1 MRVDSNFIIFVDHE
15 EWYTFKI
22 GIGYVPTDKAPKK
35 AVDAM
40 KEYNSYTYKWDL
52 NMEPSA

>member
-22 GIGYVPTDKAPKK
+22 GVGYVPTDKAPQK

-40 KEYNSYTYKWDL
+40 NKFNSYTYKWDL
-52 NMEPSA
+52 NVKPSA